1 MHRQKRLH
9 YAVIT
14 VVCLAL
20 VFMSVGF
27 VAYSHLVE
35 EKNAAAI
42 VPVHQISF
50 DADSYRESDTSVIAT
65 SKVIKEDSISFTI
78 TLDKPGDSYGAMIN
92 IVNDGNID
100 EYVKQVNMSSLD
112 ANIADYVDY
121 HLTLDD
127 EDYIGTSYN
136 TGVYVGQGEEN
147 RKQLFISVEY
157 KADAPNIGPLNL
169 DLSASLDF

>member
-1 MHRQKRLH
+1 
-9 YAVIT
+9 
-14 VVCLAL
+14 
-20 VFMSVGF
+20 MSVGF

-65 SKVIKEDSISFTI
+65 SKVIEEDSIGFTI
-78 TLDKPGDSYGAMIN
+78 TLDEPGDSYGAMIN

-100 EYVKQVNMSSLD
+100 EYIKQVNMSVLG

-136 TGVYVGQGEEN
+136 TGVYVGEGEEN